1 MTQEKRKLID
11 IDRIIQEKAGDKA
24 QYVPEFLLKW
34 LRNLMHQEELNAF
47 MHECGD
53 IEGVEWLQRCVK
65 FLDLHVTIKG
75 EENLPPDLPSTRLT
89 FVSNHPLGGGDGV
102 TLGAIIG
109 SHYHG
114 NIRYLL
120 NDILTNLP
128 PLKVL
133 GIPINK
139 TGGQSRSL
147 PQMVDAGFQSDHQL
161 LLFPAGLCSRMKKG
175 VIADLPWKK
184 TFITKSIETHRD
196 IVPIHFSDR
205 NSNRFYRIANICDAL
220 HLKVNIAM
228 LFLVDE
234 MMKNRHKHVE
244 VRIGKPIPW
253 QTFDKSQSP
262 YEWAQYVRDL
272 VYKL

>member
-1 MTQEKRKLID
+1 MEKNRRKLID
-11 IDRIIQEKAGDKA
+11 IDRIIHEKAGDKA
-24 QYVPEFLLKW
+24 RYVPSFVLRW
-34 LRNLMHQEELNAF
+34 LRNLMHQDELNAF
-47 MHECGD
+47 MDECGD
-53 IEGVEWLQRCVK
+53 VQGVEWLKRCVK
-65 FLDLHVTIKG
+65 FLDLKVTVVG
-75 EENLPPDLPSTRLT
+75 EENIPADDGRKYT

-109 SHYHG
+109 SHYNG

-133 GIPINK
+133 GIPVNK

-147 PQMVDAGFQSDHQL
+147 PQMVDAGFQSEYQL
-161 LLFPAGLCSRMKKG
+161 LLFPAGLCSRMRNG
-175 VIADLPWKK
+175 VVADLPWKK
-184 TFITKSIETHRD
+184 TFVTKSVETHRD
-196 IVPIHFSDR
+196 IVPIHFSDQ
-205 NSNRFYRIANICDAL
+205 NSKRFYRIANLCDAL
-220 HLKVNIAM
+220 HLKFNLAM

-234 MMKNRHKHVE
+234 MMKNRHKSIE

-253 QTFDKSQSP
+253 QSFDRSRSA
-262 YEWAQYVRDL
+262 YSWAQYVRDL

>member
-1 MTQEKRKLID
+1 MEEEKKKLID
-11 IDRIIQEKAGDKA
+11 IDRIIKEKVGTKA
-24 QYVPEFLLKW
+24 KYIPSFVIKW

-47 MHECGD
+47 MEECDGVQ
-53 IEGVEWLQRCVK
+53 GVEWLKRCVD
-65 FLDLHVTIKG
+65 FLDLRVSVIG
-75 EENLPPDLPSTRLT
+75 EDNLPENDGRKYT

-109 SHYHG
+109 SHYDG

-133 GIPINK
+133 GIPVNK
-139 TGGQSRSL
+139 TGNQSRNL
-147 PQMVDAGFQSDHQL
+147 PQMVDAGFRSDHQL
-161 LLFPAGLCSRMKKG
+161 LLFPAGLCSRMRNG

-196 IVPIHFSDR
+196 IIPIHFSDC
-205 NSNRFYRIANICDAL
+205 NSKRFYRIANMCDFL
-220 HLKVNIAM
+220 HLKFNAAM

-234 MMKNRHKHVE
+234 MMKNRHKSIE
-244 VRIGKPIPW
+244 VRIGKSIPW
-253 QTFDKSQSP
+253 QTFDDSRSA
-262 YEWAQYVRDL
+262 YSWAQYVRDI

>member
-1 MTQEKRKLID
+1 MEEKRRKLID
-11 IDRIIQEKAGDKA
+11 IDRIINEKAGEKA
-24 QYVPEFLLKW
+24 KYVPSFVLRW

-47 MHECGD
+47 MDECGD
-53 IEGVEWLQRCVK
+53 VQGVEWLKRCVE
-65 FLDLHVTIKG
+65 FLDLKVTVVG
-75 EENLPPDLPSTRLT
+75 EENIPADDGRKYT

-133 GIPINK
+133 GIPVNK

-147 PQMVDAGFQSDHQL
+147 PQMVDAGFQSEYQL
-161 LLFPAGLCSRMKKG
+161 LLFPAGLCSRMRKG
-175 VIADLPWKK
+175 VVEDLPWKK
-184 TFITKSIETHRD
+184 TFITKSVETHRD
-196 IVPIHFSDR
+196 IVPIHFSDQ
-205 NSNRFYRIANICDAL
+205 NSKRFYRIANLCDAL
-220 HLKVNIAM
+220 HLKVNLAM

-234 MMKNRHKHVE
+234 MMKNRHKSIE

-253 QTFDKSQSP
+253 QTFDRSRSA
-262 YEWAQYVRDL
+262 YAWAQYVRDL